1 MLDFKQ
7 LDACLKDKRF
17 VDGLQEINNEIS
29 YIKEKNTLSYVKHW
43 LANIHSHKEFDI
55 LIRFT
60 DEGLMHQYSS
70 FLIRYA
76 YKKFQNMRTLSLYC
90 DELID
95 ERKILEVEQLLKDSL
110 EEVNK
115 EEIEVD
121 LLAKTYFTLVRCL
134 LEMKR
139 NEEALYYMKKAE
151 EYSERAVFDKWGY
164 VYMHTGEWEKAEE
177 QFIAGMQHKDCEELS
192 TYLLSQL
199 YANKGEQKRALQLID
214 DAIVK
219 FPQVPYFHFEKVKYL
234 LDLGKYEEML
244 SVIDNINNQ
253 LPYHAYKA
261 YFVHL
266 RAEALYKMN
275 KLVDLQQLL
284 KEEKSL
290 KGSLYHN
297 LEKNPNGKKV
307 HLPIIPIVQKDNY
320 CVPTSLEMMLQ
331 LWGEKRTQDEI
342 AEFIFDM
349 TGSKF
354 SDTVSYLEELGY
366 EYRYF
371 KGNVENYKRL
381 LDQGIPV
388 LLSID
393 IEHASHVQVLAGYD
407 DTLQAFYV
415 QDPNFIEP
423 VIVEYSKLQE
433 KYRYTGCL
441 AITFVPKKKKKQL
454 SFLNEEEN
462 DYFKSIFSLTDHLDE
477 HDKEGIHKLVQFL
490 KETSDNPNT
499 WLYTVKH
506 LDVEVDNEFI
516 LSCIKK
522 LMERFPNSDFVKL
535 HGAQCFIRLEE
546 LEKAGQMLASVEKKN
561 NRALYHLIN
570 GRYVFE
576 QENYIEA
583 ISSFRS
589 SLQLD
594 ADQPIAWSFLALS
607 YMYIDQSE
615 KALQFS
621 QVALERSPERFTL
634 TNHGLILI
642 DLERYEEAY
651 EIFNDLLR
659 EYKNE
664 AHVWYERARCA
675 HHLGKLHLAI
685 KGLKIAI
692 QLDSNAPYIY
702 TKLSEIYESDLKDEE
717 SAKEILL
724 KGIENCDDKAP
735 LYVKLGDYHFQNDS
749 LEEAEVLYKRALE
762 ENDEDVYSHFGLT
775 QVYMAREQYKEAKEY
790 ILGIEKQIEKSQDF
804 LMNAGMV
811 LWDAELELGGNE
823 EEFKVALSKL
833 ESGIK
838 QSEYNVASALD
849 EYVNRIKGTV
859 FVQRGIAFLRTLHKE
874 RNEVSEYGCY
884 TGILYESIGQYGQAM
899 KRYNKAIEQKETP
912 LPYYRIGETLMA
924 LGQLTEAKKAYETC
938 LELDG
943 NFVGVHLQLAEI
955 YEKEENRSKEQSHMV
970 QAMKEEPLHINMEY
984 LAQLSVEMNLQEELL
999 TELEQ
1004 LADEVPEIWRLDAIA
1019 YVYGAM
1025 NEIDKEQ
1032 EQIEY
1037 ALQLDSEHTEVL
1049 YHYAKVLVKNR
1060 NAKAIEIAM
1069 KVIQKDV
1076 NNERIF
1082 DVYVKAIEQ
1091 YKKLSNIRD
1100 FLHTLKVKK
1109 VERSIAFMYAASAV
1123 TERWIERQQNEQPK
1137 KSIFTR
1143 AFYRMKNRAKE
1154 ISIITTIIDLYEI
1167 SLKLNP
1173 KNSVAA
1179 QRFALFYENVA
1190 MYKEAID
1197 VLQTSLENKWDYDVA
1212 KQLVNLFIECEE
1224 EDMLRD
1230 ASELTKQMV
1239 RELPDDYDT
1248 LLLQAQ
1254 VFFKAGEERKAEK
1267 ITLQLTEQTPFISR
1281 AFLALGEMYQ
1291 SQERYE
1297 EAIDVLESA
1306 SIHHPNESTILLSLA
1321 SSYHGA
1327 GQTIKAEKIT
1337 SEVLTNDASDL
1348 LVRYDRA
1355 CYLAQLNRIEEAKE
1369 ELEIVL
1375 REDESGFFAELIED
1389 DKNLAALR
1397 EFEK

>member
-7 LDACLKDKRF
+7 LEACLKDKRF

-29 YIKEKNTLSYVKHW
+29 YIKEMNTLSYVKTW
-43 LANIHSHKEFDI
+43 LANIPSHKEFNI
-55 LIRFT
+55 LIRLT

-76 YKKFQNMRTLSLYC
+76 YKKFPNMRTLSLYC

-95 ERKILEVEQLLKDSL
+95 ERKILEAEQLLKDSL
-110 EEVNK
+110 EEANK
-115 EEIEVD
+115 EEID
-121 LLAKTYFTLVRCL
+121 DDFLAKTYFTLVRCL

-139 NEEALYYMKKAE
+139 NEEALIYMQKAE
-151 EYSERAVFDKWGY
+151 EYSTRAVFDKWGY

-177 QFIAGMQHKDCEELS
+177 QFLAGKQHTDCEELS

-234 LDLGKYEEML
+234 LDLAKYEEML
-244 SVIDNINNQ
+244 AVIDNINSR
-253 LPYHAYKA
+253 LPYHAYET

-275 KLVDLQQLL
+275 KLVDLQELL
-284 KEEKSL
+284 KEENSL

-297 LEKNPNGKKV
+297 LEKNPDGKKV
-307 HLPIIPIVQKDNY
+307 HLPIVPIVQKDNY

-354 SDTVSYLEELGY
+354 SDTVSYIEELGY

-371 KGNVENYKRL
+371 KGNEEIYKIL
-381 LDQGIPV
+381 LDRKIPV

-393 IEHASHVQVLAGYD
+393 IEHASHVQVLSGYD

-423 VIVEYSKLQE
+423 VLVEYSKLQE

-441 AITFVPKKKKKQL
+441 AITFVPKEKKEQL
-454 SFLNEEEN
+454 AFLSEEEHY
-462 DYFKSIFSLTDHLDE
+462 YFKSIFSLTDHLDE
-477 HDKEGIHKLVQFL
+477 QDKEGINKLVQFL

-499 WLYTVKH
+499 WLYTIKH
-506 LDVEVDNEFI
+506 LDVEVDKEFI
-516 LSCIKK
+516 LYCIEK
-522 LMERFPNSDFVKL
+522 LMEKFPKSDFVKL
-535 HGAQCFIRLEE
+535 HGAQCFIRLQEM
-546 LEKAGQMLASVEKKN
+546 EKAEQMLASVEKKN

-570 GRYVFE
+570 GRYAFE
-576 QENYIEA
+576 QESYIEA

-615 KALQFS
+615 NALQFS
-621 QVALERSPERFTL
+621 QVAVERSPERFTL

-675 HHLGKLHLAI
+675 HQLGKLHLAI
-685 KGLKIAI
+685 KGLKVAI

-702 TKLSEIYESDLKDEE
+702 TKLSEIYESDLKDEK
-717 SAKEILL
+717 STKEILL
-724 KGIENCDDKAP
+724 KGIENCDDKAS
-735 LYVKLGDYHFQNDS
+735 LYVRLGDYHFQNDS
-749 LEEAEVLYKRALE
+749 LEEAEISYKLALE
-762 ENDEDVYSHFGLT
+762 EDNEDVYSHFGLT
-775 QVYMAREQYKEAKEY
+775 QVYMAKERYDEAKQY
-790 ILGIEKQIEKSQDF
+790 ILGLETQIEKSQDF

-811 LWDAELELGGNE
+811 LWDAEVELGGNE
-823 EEFKVALSKL
+823 DRFKVALSKL

-859 FVQRGIAFLRTLHKE
+859 FVQRGIAFLRTLQKE
-874 RNEVSEYGCY
+874 RNEVSEYSCY
-884 TGILYESIGQYGQAM
+884 AGILHESIGQYGQAM
-899 KRYNKAIEQKETP
+899 KRYNKAIEQKKTA

-924 LGQLTEAKKAYETC
+924 LGQMAEAKQAYETC
-938 LELDG
+938 LELDE
-943 NFVGVHLQLAEI
+943 NFLGVHLQLAEI
-955 YEKEENRSKEQSHMV
+955 YEKEEDRFKEQSHMV

-984 LAQLSVEMNLQEELL
+984 LAQLSVEINLQEELL
-999 TELEQ
+999 KELEH
-1004 LADEVPEIWRLDAIA
+1004 LAGEVTEIWRLDAIA

-1025 NEIDKEQ
+1025 NEIDTEKIR
-1032 EQIEY
+1032 IEE
-1037 ALQLDSEHTEVL
+1037 ALQVDEGHTEVL
-1049 YHYAKVLVKNR
+1049 YHYAKVLVKKR
-1060 NAKAIEIAM
+1060 DAKAIEVAM

-1082 DVYVKAIEQ
+1082 DVYVKAVEQ
-1091 YKKLSNIRD
+1091 HKKLSNIRD

-1109 VERSIAFMYAASAV
+1109 AERSTAFMYAAAAV

-1154 ISIITTIIDLYEI
+1154 ISMVTTIIDLYEI

-1173 KNSVAA
+1173 KNSMAA
-1179 QRFALFYENVA
+1179 QRFGSFYENVS
-1190 MYKEAID
+1190 MNKEAID
-1197 VLQTSLENKWDYDVA
+1197 VLQTSLENKWDYEVA
-1212 KQLVNLFIECEE
+1212 KQLVNLFIECED
-1224 EDMLRD
+1224 EDLLQD
-1230 ASELTKQMV
+1230 ALELMKQLV

-1248 LLLQAQ
+1248 LLIQAQ
-1254 VFFKAGEERKAEK
+1254 VFLKVGEEGKAEK
-1267 ITLQLTEQTPFISR
+1267 ICLQLTEKTPFVSR
-1281 AFLALGEMYQ
+1281 GFLALGEMYQ

-1297 EAIDVLESA
+1297 EAIQLLEDA
-1306 SIHHPNESTILLSLA
+1306 SIHHPNDTAILLSLA
-1321 SSYHGA
+1321 SSYHSA

-1337 SEVLTNDASDL
+1337 SEVVTMDTSDL
-1348 LVRYDRA
+1348 LARYDHA
-1355 CYLAQLNRIEEAKE
+1355 CYLALLNRNAEAKE
-1369 ELEIVL
+1369 ELEHVL
-1375 REDESGFFAELIED
+1375 REDESGFFAELIEED
-1389 DKNLAALR
+1389 EDLARLR

>member
-1 MLDFKQ
+1 M
-7 LDACLKDKRF
+7 
-17 VDGLQEINNEIS
+17 
-29 YIKEKNTLSYVKHW
+29 
-43 LANIHSHKEFDI
+43 
-55 LIRFT
+55 
-60 DEGLMHQYSS
+60 DEQ
-70 FLIRYA
+70 
-76 YKKFQNMRTLSLYC
+76 
-90 DELID
+90 
-95 ERKILEVEQLLKDSL
+95 
-110 EEVNK
+110 
-115 EEIEVD
+115 
-121 LLAKTYFTLVRCL
+121 
-134 LEMKR
+134 
-139 NEEALYYMKKAE
+139 
-151 EYSERAVFDKWGY
+151 
-164 VYMHTGEWEKAEE
+164 
-177 QFIAGMQHKDCEELS
+177 
-192 TYLLSQL
+192 
-199 YANKGEQKRALQLID
+199 
-214 DAIVK
+214 
-219 FPQVPYFHFEKVKYL
+219 
-234 LDLGKYEEML
+234 
-244 SVIDNINNQ
+244 
-253 LPYHAYKA
+253 
-261 YFVHL
+261 
-266 RAEALYKMN
+266 
-275 KLVDLQQLL
+275 
-284 KEEKSL
+284 
-290 KGSLYHN
+290 
-297 LEKNPNGKKV
+297 
-307 HLPIIPIVQKDNY
+307 
-320 CVPTSLEMMLQ
+320 
-331 LWGEKRTQDEI
+331 
-342 AEFIFDM
+342 
-349 TGSKF
+349 
-354 SDTVSYLEELGY
+354 
-366 EYRYF
+366 
-371 KGNVENYKRL
+371 
-381 LDQGIPV
+381 
-388 LLSID
+388 
-393 IEHASHVQVLAGYD
+393 
-407 DTLQAFYV
+407 
-415 QDPNFIEP
+415 
-423 VIVEYSKLQE
+423 
-433 KYRYTGCL
+433 
-441 AITFVPKKKKKQL
+441 
-454 SFLNEEEN
+454 
-462 DYFKSIFSLTDHLDE
+462 
-477 HDKEGIHKLVQFL
+477 DKEGIHDLVQFL
-490 KETSDNPNT
+490 KGTSDNPNT

-506 LDVEVDNEFI
+506 LDVEVDKEFI
-516 LSCIKK
+516 LYCIEK
-522 LMERFPNSDFVKL
+522 LMEKFPNSDFVKL

-546 LEKAGQMLASVEKKN
+546 LEKAGHMLASVEKKN
-561 NRALYHLIN
+561 NRALYHFIN
-570 GRYVFE
+570 GRYAFE
-576 QENYIEA
+576 QESYLEA

-651 EIFNDLLR
+651 EIFNDLLK

-675 HHLGKLHLAI
+675 HHLGKLYLAI

-692 QLDSNAPYIY
+692 HLDSNAPYIY
-702 TKLSEIYESDLKDEE
+702 TKLAEIYESDLKDEE
-717 SAKEILL
+717 STKEVLL
-724 KGIENCDDKAP
+724 KGIENCDDKAS
-735 LYVKLGDYHFQNDS
+735 LYVKLGDYHFQKDS
-749 LEEAEVLYKRALE
+749 LEEAETSYTRALE
-762 ENDEDVYSHFGLT
+762 ENHDDVYSHFGLT

-790 ILGIEKQIEKSQDF
+790 ILSIEKQIEKSQDF

-811 LWDAELELGGNE
+811 LWDAEVELGGSE
-823 EEFKVALSKL
+823 EGFKVALSKL

-849 EYVNRIKGTV
+849 EYVNRMKGTV
-859 FVQRGIAFLRTLHKE
+859 FVQRGIAFLRTLQKE
-874 RNEVSEYGCY
+874 RNDVSEYGCY

-899 KRYNKAIEQKETP
+899 KRYNKAIEQKETA

-924 LGQLTEAKKAYETC
+924 LGQLTEAKQAYERC

-943 NFVGVHLQLAEI
+943 NFIGVHLQLAEI

-999 TELEQ
+999 AELEQ

-1032 EQIEY
+1032 VQIEE
-1037 ALQLDSEHTEVL
+1037 ALRLDGEHTEVL

-1091 YKKLSNIRD
+1091 HKKWSNIRD
-1100 FLHTLKVKK
+1100 FLHILKVKK
-1109 VERSIAFMYAASAV
+1109 ADRSMAFMYAASAV

-1137 KSIFTR
+1137 KSIITR

-1167 SLKLNP
+1167 SLKLNQ
-1173 KNSVAA
+1173 KNSMAA

-1197 VLQTSLENKWDYDVA
+1197 VLQTSLESKWDYDVA

-1224 EDMLRD
+1224 EDRLRD
-1230 ASELTKQMV
+1230 AAELTKQMV

-1254 VFFKAGEERKAEK
+1254 VFFKMGEERKAEK
-1267 ITLQLTEQTPFISR
+1267 ITLQLTEQTPFVSR
-1281 AFLALGEMYQ
+1281 AFLALGEIYQ
-1291 SQERYE
+1291 SQERFE
-1297 EAIDVLESA
+1297 EAIHVLENA
-1306 SIHHPNESTILLSLA
+1306 SIHHPNETAILLSLA

-1327 GQTIKAEKIT
+1327 GQTRKAEEIANEALKI
-1337 SEVLTNDASDL
+1337 DASDL
-1348 LVRYDRA
+1348 LARYDRA
-1355 CYLAQLNRIEEAKE
+1355 CYLAQLNRNEEAKE

-1389 DKNLAALR
+1389 DENLAALR

>member
-17 VDGLQEINNEIS
+17 IDGLQEINKEIS
-29 YIKEKNTLSYVKHW
+29 YIKETNTLSYVKNW
-43 LANIHSHKEFDI
+43 LASIPSHKEFDI
-55 LIRFT
+55 LIRLT

-70 FLIRYA
+70 FLIRYV
-76 YKKFQNMRTLSLYC
+76 YKKFPNMRTLSLYC

-95 ERKILEVEQLLKDSL
+95 ERKILEAEQLLKDSL

-115 EEIEVD
+115 EEID
-121 LLAKTYFTLVRCL
+121 ADDLAKTYFTLVRCL

-139 NEEALYYMKKAE
+139 NEEALFYMQKTEK
-151 EYSERAVFDKWGY
+151 YSTRAVFDKWGY

-177 QFIAGMQHKDCEELS
+177 QFISGMQHKDCEELA

-214 DAIVK
+214 DASVK

-234 LDLGKYEEML
+234 LDLGKYGEML
-244 SVIDNINNQ
+244 AEIDNINHK
-253 LPYHAYKA
+253 LPYHAYEA

-275 KLVDLQQLL
+275 KLVDLKELL

-290 KGSLYHN
+290 KESLYHN

-307 HLPIIPIVQKDNY
+307 HLPIVPIVQKDNY
-320 CVPTSLEMMLQ
+320 CVPTSLEMMME

-354 SDTVSYLEELGY
+354 SDTVSYLEDLGY

-371 KGNVENYKRL
+371 KGTEEIYKRL
-381 LDQGIPV
+381 LDQRIPV

-393 IEHASHVQVLAGYD
+393 IEHASHVQVLSGYD

-423 VIVEYSKLQE
+423 VFVEYSKLQE
-433 KYRYTGCL
+433 RYRYTGCL
-441 AITFVPKKKKKQL
+441 AITFVPKEKKDQL
-454 SFLNEEEN
+454 TFLSEEEN
-462 DYFKSIFSLTDHLDE
+462 RYFESIFSLTDHLEEQDQ
-477 HDKEGIHKLVQFL
+477 EGISNLVQFL
-490 KETSDNPNT
+490 KETSENPNT
-499 WLYTVKH
+499 WLYTIKH
-506 LDVEVDNEFI
+506 LDVEVDKEFI
-516 LSCIKK
+516 LYCIEK
-522 LMERFPNSDFVKL
+522 LTGKFPNSDFVKL
-535 HGAQCFIRLEE
+535 HGAQCFIRLQE

-570 GRYVFE
+570 GRYEFE

-589 SLQLD
+589 TLQLD

-615 KALQFS
+615 NALQFS

-651 EIFNDLLR
+651 EIFNDLLK
-659 EYKNE
+659 EYKHE

-675 HHLGKLHLAI
+675 HQLGKLHLAI
-685 KGLKIAI
+685 RGLKVAI
-692 QLDSNAPYIY
+692 HLDSNASYIY
-702 TKLSEIYESDLKDEE
+702 TKLSEIYESDLNDEK
-717 SAKEILL
+717 STKEILL
-724 KGIENCDDKAP
+724 EGIENCEDKAP
-735 LYVKLGDYHFQNDS
+735 LYVRLGDYHFQNDS
-749 LEEAEVLYKRALE
+749 LEEAEKLYKRALE
-762 ENDEDVYSHFGLT
+762 EDNEDVYSHFGLT
-775 QVYMAREQYKEAKEY
+775 QVYMAKEQYKEAKQY
-790 ILGIEKQIEKSQDF
+790 IFSIEKQIEKSQDF

-811 LWDAELELGGNE
+811 LWDAEVELGGNE
-823 EEFKVALSKL
+823 EELKVALSKL
-833 ESGIK
+833 EIGIK
-838 QSEYNVASALD
+838 QTHYNVAGVLD

-859 FVQRGIAFLRTLHKE
+859 FVQRGIAFLRTLQKE
-874 RNEVSEYGCY
+874 RMEVSEYGCY
-884 TGILYESIGQYGQAM
+884 IGVLYESLGQYGQAM
-899 KRYNKAIEQKETP
+899 KRYNKAIEQKKTA
-912 LPYYRIGETLMA
+912 LPYYRIGESLMA
-924 LGQLTEAKKAYETC
+924 LGQLTEAKQAYETC
-938 LELDG
+938 LELDE
-943 NFVGVHLQLAEI
+943 NFTGVHLQLAEI

-984 LAQLSVEMNLQEELL
+984 LSQLSVEMNLQEELL
-999 TELEQ
+999 MELEQ

-1025 NEIDKEQ
+1025 NEIVKEQ
-1032 EQIEY
+1032 EQIEE
-1037 ALQLDSEHTEVL
+1037 ALQLDEGHTEVL
-1049 YHYAKVLVKNR
+1049 YHYAKVLVKKR
-1060 NAKAIEIAM
+1060 NAKAIEVAM
-1069 KVIQKDV
+1069 KVIQKDL

-1082 DVYVKAIEQ
+1082 NVYVKAVEQ
-1091 YKKLSNIRD
+1091 HKKLSHIRD
-1100 FLHTLKVKK
+1100 SLHTLKVKK
-1109 VERSIAFMYAASAV
+1109 AERSMAFMYAAAAV
-1123 TERWIERQQNEQPK
+1123 TEIWIERQQNEQPK

-1143 AFYRMKNRAKE
+1143 AFYRMKNRVKE
-1154 ISIITTIIDLYEI
+1154 ISMVTTIIDLYEI
-1167 SLKLNP
+1167 SLKLNS
-1173 KNSVAA
+1173 KNSMAA

-1190 MYKEAID
+1190 MNKEAIE
-1197 VLQTSLENKWDYDVA
+1197 VLQTSLENKWDYDAA

-1224 EDMLRD
+1224 EDMLQD
-1230 ASELTKQMV
+1230 ALEITKQLV

-1248 LLLQAQ
+1248 LLLQAH
-1254 VFFKAGEERKAEK
+1254 VFYKAGEERKAEK
-1267 ITLQLTEQTPFISR
+1267 IYIQLTEKTPFVSR
-1281 AFLALGEMYQ
+1281 GFLALGEMYHG
-1291 SQERYE
+1291 QERFE
-1297 EAIDVLESA
+1297 EAIHLLEGA
-1306 SIHHPNESTILLSLA
+1306 TKHHSNETAILLALA

-1327 GQTIKAEKIT
+1327 GQTTQAEKIT
-1337 SEVLTNDASDL
+1337 SDL
-1348 LVRYDRA
+1348 LEIDATDLLARYDHA
-1355 CYLAQLNRIEEAKE
+1355 CYLAILNRNAEAKE
-1369 ELEIVL
+1369 ELGIVL
-1375 REDESGFFAELIED
+1375 REDETGFFAELVEED
-1389 DKNLAALR
+1389 EDLAGLR

>member
-7 LDACLKDKRF
+7 LEACLKDKRF

-29 YIKEKNTLSYVKHW
+29 YIKETNTLSYVKTW
-43 LANIHSHKEFDI
+43 LANIPSHKEFDI
-55 LIRFT
+55 LIRLT

-76 YKKFQNMRTLSLYC
+76 YKKFPNMRTLSLYC

-95 ERKILEVEQLLKDSL
+95 ERKILEAEQLLKDSL
-110 EEVNK
+110 EEADK
-115 EEIEVD
+115 EEID
-121 LLAKTYFTLVRCL
+121 DDFLAKTYFTLVRCL

-139 NEEALYYMKKAE
+139 NEEALIYMQKAE
-151 EYSERAVFDKWGY
+151 EYSTRAVFDKWGY

-177 QFIAGMQHKDCEELS
+177 QFLAGKQHKDCEELS

-234 LDLGKYEEML
+234 LDLAKYEEML
-244 SVIDNINNQ
+244 AVIDKINST
-253 LPYHAYKA
+253 LPYHAYET

-297 LEKNPNGKKV
+297 LEKNPDGKKV
-307 HLPIIPIVQKDNY
+307 HLPIVPIVQKDNY

-354 SDTVSYLEELGY
+354 SDTVSYIEELGY

-371 KGNVENYKRL
+371 KGNEEIYKIL
-381 LDQGIPV
+381 LDRKIPV

-393 IEHASHVQVLAGYD
+393 IEHASHVQVLSGYD

-423 VIVEYSKLQE
+423 VLVEYSKLQE

-441 AITFVPKKKKKQL
+441 AITFVPKEKKEQL
-454 SFLNEEEN
+454 AFLSEEEN
-462 DYFKSIFSLTDHLDE
+462 HYFKSIFSLTDHLDE
-477 HDKEGIHKLVQFL
+477 QDKEGINNLVRFL

-499 WLYTVKH
+499 WLYTMKH
-506 LDVEVDNEFI
+506 LDVEVDKEFI
-516 LSCIKK
+516 LYCIEK
-522 LMERFPNSDFVKL
+522 LMEKFPNSDFVKL
-535 HGAQCFIRLEE
+535 HGAQCFIRLQEM
-546 LEKAGQMLASVEKKN
+546 EKAEQMLASVEKKN

-570 GRYVFE
+570 GRYAFE
-576 QENYIEA
+576 QESYIEA

-615 KALQFS
+615 NALQFS
-621 QVALERSPERFTL
+621 QVAVERSPERFTL

-651 EIFNDLLR
+651 EIFNNLLR

-675 HHLGKLHLAI
+675 HQLGKLHLAI
-685 KGLKIAI
+685 KGLKVAI

-702 TKLSEIYESDLKDEE
+702 TKLSEIYESDLKDEK
-717 SAKEILL
+717 STKEILL
-724 KGIENCDDKAP
+724 KGIENCDDKAS
-735 LYVKLGDYHFQNDS
+735 LYVRLGDYHFQNDS
-749 LEEAEVLYKRALE
+749 LEEAETLYKRALE
-762 ENDEDVYSHFGLT
+762 EDNEDVYSHFGLT
-775 QVYMAREQYKEAKEY
+775 QVYMAKERYDEAKEY
-790 ILGIEKQIEKSQDF
+790 ILGLETQIEKSQDF

-811 LWDAELELGGNE
+811 LWDAEVELGGNE
-823 EEFKVALSKL
+823 DGLKVALSKL

-859 FVQRGIAFLRTLHKE
+859 FVQRGIAFLRTLQKE
-874 RNEVSEYGCY
+874 RNEVSEYSCY
-884 TGILYESIGQYGQAM
+884 AGILHESIGQYGQAM
-899 KRYNKAIEQKETP
+899 KRYNKAIEQKKTA

-924 LGQLTEAKKAYETC
+924 LGQLTEAKQAYETC
-938 LELDG
+938 LELDE
-943 NFVGVHLQLAEI
+943 NFLGVHLQLAEI
-955 YEKEENRSKEQSHMV
+955 YEKEEDRFKEQSHMV

-984 LAQLSVEMNLQEELL
+984 LAQLSVEINLQEELL
-999 TELEQ
+999 KELEH
-1004 LADEVPEIWRLDAIA
+1004 LAGEVPEIWRLDAIA

-1025 NEIDKEQ
+1025 NEIDTEKIR
-1032 EQIEY
+1032 IEE
-1037 ALQLDSEHTEVL
+1037 ALQVDEGHIEVL
-1049 YHYAKVLVKNR
+1049 YHYAKVLVKKR
-1060 NAKAIEIAM
+1060 DAKAIEVAM

-1082 DVYVKAIEQ
+1082 DVYVKAVEQ
-1091 YKKLSNIRD
+1091 HKKLSNIRD

-1109 VERSIAFMYAASAV
+1109 AERSTAFMYAAAAV

-1154 ISIITTIIDLYEI
+1154 ISMVTTIIDLYEI

-1173 KNSVAA
+1173 KNSMAA
-1179 QRFALFYENVA
+1179 QRFGSFYENVS
-1190 MYKEAID
+1190 MNKEAID
-1197 VLQTSLENKWDYDVA
+1197 VLQTSLENKWDYEVA
-1212 KQLVNLFIECEE
+1212 KQLVNLFIECED
-1224 EDMLRD
+1224 EDLLQD
-1230 ASELTKQMV
+1230 ALELMKQLV

-1248 LLLQAQ
+1248 LLIQAQ
-1254 VFFKAGEERKAEK
+1254 VFLKVGEEGKAEK
-1267 ITLQLTEQTPFISR
+1267 ICLQLTEKTPFVSR
-1281 AFLALGEMYQ
+1281 GFLALGEMYQ

-1297 EAIDVLESA
+1297 EAIQLLEDA
-1306 SIHHPNESTILLSLA
+1306 SIHHPNDTAILLSLA
-1321 SSYHGA
+1321 SSYHSA

-1337 SEVLTNDASDL
+1337 SEVVTMDTSDL
-1348 LVRYDRA
+1348 LARYDHA
-1355 CYLAQLNRIEEAKE
+1355 CYLALLNRNAEAKE
-1369 ELEIVL
+1369 ELEHVL
-1375 REDESGFFAELIED
+1375 REDESGFFVELIEED
-1389 DKNLAALR
+1389 EDLARLR

>member
-7 LDACLKDKRF
+7 LETCLKDKRF
-17 VDGLQEINNEIS
+17 VDGLQEINNEIA
-29 YIKEKNTLSYVKHW
+29 YIKETNTLSYVKTW
-43 LANIHSHKEFDI
+43 LANIPSHKEFDI
-55 LIRFT
+55 LIRLT

-76 YKKFQNMRTLSLYC
+76 YKKFPNMRTLSLYC

-95 ERKILEVEQLLKDSL
+95 ERKILEAEQLLKDSL
-110 EEVNK
+110 EEADK
-115 EEIEVD
+115 EEID
-121 LLAKTYFTLVRCL
+121 DDFLAKTYFTLVRCL

-139 NEEALYYMKKAE
+139 NEEALIYMQKAE
-151 EYSERAVFDKWGY
+151 EYSTRAVFDKWGY

-177 QFIAGMQHKDCEELS
+177 QFLAGKQHKDCEELS

-234 LDLGKYEEML
+234 LDLAKYEEML
-244 SVIDNINNQ
+244 EVIDNINST
-253 LPYHAYKA
+253 LPYHAYET

-297 LEKNPNGKKV
+297 LEKNPDGKKV
-307 HLPIIPIVQKDNY
+307 HLPIVPIVQKDNY

-354 SDTVSYLEELGY
+354 SDTVSYIEELGY

-371 KGNVENYKRL
+371 KGNEEIYKIL
-381 LDQGIPV
+381 LDRKIPV

-393 IEHASHVQVLAGYD
+393 IEHASHVQVLSGYD

-423 VIVEYSKLQE
+423 VLVEYSKLQE

-441 AITFVPKKKKKQL
+441 AITFVPKEKKEQL
-454 SFLNEEEN
+454 AFLSEEEN
-462 DYFKSIFSLTDHLDE
+462 HYFKSIFSLTDHLDE
-477 HDKEGIHKLVQFL
+477 QDKEGINNLVQFL

-499 WLYTVKH
+499 WLYTMKH
-506 LDVEVDNEFI
+506 LDVEVDKEFI
-516 LSCIKK
+516 LYCIEK
-522 LMERFPNSDFVKL
+522 LMEKFPNSDFVKL
-535 HGAQCFIRLEE
+535 HGAQCFIRLQEM
-546 LEKAGQMLASVEKKN
+546 EKAEQMLASVEKKN

-570 GRYVFE
+570 GRYAFE
-576 QENYIEA
+576 QESYIEA
-583 ISSFRS
+583 ITSFRS

-615 KALQFS
+615 NALQFS
-621 QVALERSPERFTL
+621 QVAVERSPERFTL

-651 EIFNDLLR
+651 EIFNNLLR

-675 HHLGKLHLAI
+675 HQLGKLHLAI
-685 KGLKIAI
+685 KGLKVAI

-702 TKLSEIYESDLKDEE
+702 TKLSEIYESDLKDEK
-717 SAKEILL
+717 STKEILL
-724 KGIENCDDKAP
+724 KGIENCDDKASI
-735 LYVKLGDYHFQNDS
+735 YVRLGDYHFQNDS
-749 LEEAEVLYKRALE
+749 LEEAETLYKRALE
-762 ENDEDVYSHFGLT
+762 EDNEDVYSHFGLT
-775 QVYMAREQYKEAKEY
+775 QVYMAKERYDEAKEY
-790 ILGIEKQIEKSQDF
+790 ILGLETQIEKSQDF

-811 LWDAELELGGNE
+811 LWDAEVELGGNE
-823 EEFKVALSKL
+823 DGFKVALSKL

-859 FVQRGIAFLRTLHKE
+859 FVQRGIAFLRTLQKE
-874 RNEVSEYGCY
+874 RNEVSEYSCY
-884 TGILYESIGQYGQAM
+884 AGILHESIGQYGQAM
-899 KRYNKAIEQKETP
+899 KRYNKAIEQKKTA

-924 LGQLTEAKKAYETC
+924 LGQLTEAKQAYETC
-938 LELDG
+938 LELDE
-943 NFVGVHLQLAEI
+943 NFLGVHLQLAEI
-955 YEKEENRSKEQSHMV
+955 YEKEEDRFKEQIHMV
-970 QAMKEEPLHINMEY
+970 QAMKEEPLYINMEY
-984 LAQLSVEMNLQEELL
+984 LAQLSVEINLQEELL
-999 TELEQ
+999 KELEH
-1004 LADEVPEIWRLDAIA
+1004 LAGEVPEIWRLDAIA

-1025 NEIDKEQ
+1025 DEIDKEQ
-1032 EQIEY
+1032 AQIEE
-1037 ALQLDSEHTEVL
+1037 ALQLDSEHAEVL
-1049 YHYAKVLVKNR
+1049 YHYAKVLVKKR
-1060 NAKAIEIAM
+1060 DAKAIEVAM

-1082 DVYVKAIEQ
+1082 NVYVKAVEQ
-1091 YKKLSNIRD
+1091 HKKLSNIRD

-1109 VERSIAFMYAASAV
+1109 AERSTAFMCAAAGV

-1154 ISIITTIIDLYEI
+1154 ISMVTTIIELYEI

-1173 KNSVAA
+1173 KNSMAA
-1179 QRFALFYENVA
+1179 QRFGLFYENVS
-1190 MYKEAID
+1190 MNKEAID
-1197 VLQTSLENKWDYDVA
+1197 VLQTSLENKWDYEVA
-1212 KQLVNLFIECEE
+1212 KQLVNLFIECED
-1224 EDMLRD
+1224 EDLLQD
-1230 ASELTKQMV
+1230 AVELMKQLV

-1248 LLLQAQ
+1248 LLIQAQ
-1254 VFFKAGEERKAEK
+1254 VFLKVGEEGKAEK
-1267 ITLQLTEQTPFISR
+1267 ICLQLTEKTPFVSR
-1281 AFLALGEMYQ
+1281 GFLALGEIYQ

-1297 EAIDVLESA
+1297 EAIQLLEDA
-1306 SIHHPNESTILLSLA
+1306 SIHHPNDTAILLSLA
-1321 SSYHGA
+1321 SSYHSA

-1337 SEVLTNDASDL
+1337 SEVVTMDTSDL
-1348 LVRYDRA
+1348 LARYDHA
-1355 CYLAQLNRIEEAKE
+1355 CYLALLNRNAEAKE
-1369 ELEIVL
+1369 ELEHVL
-1375 REDESGFFAELIED
+1375 REDESGFFAELIEED
-1389 DKNLAALR
+1389 EDLARLR

>member
-29 YIKEKNTLSYVKHW
+29 YIKETNTLSYVKNW
-43 LANIHSHKEFDI
+43 LANIPSHEEFDI
-55 LIRFT
+55 FIRLT

-76 YKKFQNMRTLSLYC
+76 YKKFPNMRTLSLYC

-95 ERKILEVEQLLKDSL
+95 ERKILEAEQLLKDSL
-110 EEVNK
+110 EEVSQTD
-115 EEIEVD
+115 VD
-121 LLAKTYFTLVRCL
+121 ADILAKAYFTLVRCL

-139 NEEALYYMKKAE
+139 NEEAFFYMKKAE
-151 EYSERAVFDKWGY
+151 EYSTRAVFDKWGY

-177 QFIAGMQHKDCEELS
+177 QFIAGKQHTDCEELS

-199 YANKGEQKRALQLID
+199 YANQGEQKRALQLID
-214 DAIVK
+214 DAIEK

-234 LDLGKYEEML
+234 LDLGQYEEML
-244 SVIDNINNQ
+244 TVIDNINNQ
-253 LPYHAYKA
+253 LPHHAYET

-266 RAEALYKMN
+266 RAEALYKMK

-297 LEKNPNGKKV
+297 LEKNPDGKKV
-307 HLPIIPIVQKDNY
+307 HLPIVPIVQKDNY

-331 LWGEKRTQDEI
+331 IWGEKRTQDEI
-342 AEFIFDM
+342 AEVIFDM

-354 SDTVSYLEELGY
+354 SDTVSYLEELDY

-371 KGNVENYKRL
+371 KGTVDNYKRL
-381 LDQGIPV
+381 LEEGIPV

-393 IEHASHVQVLAGYD
+393 IEHASHVQVLSGYD

-433 KYRYTGCL
+433 RYRYTGCL
-441 AITFVPKKKKKQL
+441 AITFVPKEKKEQL
-454 SFLNEEEN
+454 SFLSEEEN
-462 DYFKSIFSLTDHLDE
+462 RYFKSIFSLTDHLDE
-477 HDKEGIHKLVQFL
+477 QDKEGIHTLVRFL
-490 KETSDNPNT
+490 KETSENPNT
-499 WLYTVKH
+499 WLYTIKH
-506 LDVEVDNEFI
+506 LDVEVDKEFI
-516 LSCIKK
+516 LYCIEK
-522 LMERFPNSDFVKL
+522 LMEEFPNSDFVKL
-535 HGAQCFIRLEE
+535 HGAQCFIRLQE

-570 GRYVFE
+570 GRYAFE
-576 QENYIEA
+576 QESYLEA

-615 KALQFS
+615 NALQFS
-621 QVALERSPERFTL
+621 QIALERSPERFTL

-651 EIFNDLLR
+651 AIFNDLLR
-659 EYKNE
+659 EYKYE

-675 HHLGKLHLAI
+675 HQLGKIYLAI
-685 KGLKIAI
+685 KGLKVAI
-692 QLDSNAPYIY
+692 HLDSNAPYIY

-717 SAKEILL
+717 STKEILL
-724 KGIENCDDKAP
+724 EGIENCDDKAP
-735 LYVKLGDYHFQNDS
+735 LYVRLGDYHFQNDS

-775 QVYMAREQYKEAKEY
+775 QVYMAKEQYKEAKQY

-811 LWDAELELGGNE
+811 LWDAEVELGGSE
-823 EEFKVALSKL
+823 EGLKLALSKL

-838 QSEYNVASALD
+838 QGDYSVASALD
-849 EYVNRIKGTV
+849 EYVNRIKGTA
-859 FVQRGIAFLRTLHKE
+859 FVQRGIAFLRTLQKE

-884 TGILYESIGQYGQAM
+884 IGVLYESIGQYAQAM
-899 KRYNKAIEQKETP
+899 KRYNKAIEQKKTAF
-912 LPYYRIGETLMA
+912 PYYRIGETLMA
-924 LGQLTEAKKAYETC
+924 LGQLTEAKQAYETC
-938 LELDG
+938 LALDE
-943 NFVGVHLQLAEI
+943 NFKGVHLQLAEI

-984 LAQLSVEMNLQEELL
+984 LAQLSVEMNLQKELL
-999 TELEQ
+999 SELEQ
-1004 LADEVPEIWRLDAIA
+1004 LADEAPEIWRLDAIA

-1025 NEIDKEQ
+1025 GEIDKER
-1032 EQIEY
+1032 ERVEE
-1037 ALQLDSEHTEVL
+1037 ALQLDEGHTEVL
-1049 YHYAKVLVKNR
+1049 YHYAKVLMKKR
-1060 NAKAIEIAM
+1060 DAKAIEVAM
-1069 KVIQKDV
+1069 KLIQQDV
-1076 NNERIF
+1076 DNERVF
-1082 DVYVKAIEQ
+1082 DVYVKAVEQ
-1091 YKKLSNIRD
+1091 HKKLSHIRD
-1100 FLHTLKVKK
+1100 SLHILKEKK
-1109 VERSIAFMYAASAV
+1109 EKRSMAFMYAAAV
-1123 TERWIERQQNEQPK
+1123 VTDIWIERQQNEQPK
-1137 KSIFTR
+1137 RSILTR
-1143 AFYRMKNRAKE
+1143 TFYRMKNRAKE
-1154 ISIITTIIDLYEI
+1154 ISLVTAIIDLYEI

-1173 KNSVAA
+1173 KNSIAA
-1179 QRFALFYENVA
+1179 QRFALFYENVS
-1190 MYKEAID
+1190 MNKEAIH
-1197 VLQTSLENKWDYDVA
+1197 VLQISLENKWDYEVA
-1212 KQLVNLFIECEE
+1212 KQLVNLFIECED

-1230 ASELTKQMV
+1230 ALELTKQLV
-1239 RELPDDYDT
+1239 RELPEDYDT

-1254 VFFKAGEERKAEK
+1254 VLLKSGEERKAEK
-1267 ITLQLTEQTPFISR
+1267 IYLQLTEKTPFVSR
-1281 AFLALGEMYQ
+1281 GFLALGELYQ

-1297 EAIDVLESA
+1297 EAIQVLEGA
-1306 SIHHPNESTILLSLA
+1306 SIHHPNETAILLSLA

-1327 GQTIKAEKIT
+1327 GQTIKAENIT
-1337 SEVLTNDASDL
+1337 SAVLTIDASDL
-1348 LVRYDRA
+1348 LARYNRA
-1355 CYLAQLNRIEEAKE
+1355 CYLAQLNRKEEAKE
-1369 ELEIVL
+1369 ELSIVL
-1375 REDESGFFAELIED
+1375 REDESGFFAEHIEED
-1389 DKNLAALR
+1389 EDLAGIR

>member
-7 LDACLKDKRF
+7 LEACLKDKRF
-17 VDGLQEINNEIS
+17 VDGLQEINKEIS
-29 YIKEKNTLSYVKHW
+29 YIKETNTLSYVKNW
-43 LANIHSHKEFDI
+43 LANISSHEEFDI
-55 LIRFT
+55 LIRLT

-76 YKKFQNMRTLSLYC
+76 YKKFPNMRTLSLYC

-95 ERKILEVEQLLKDSL
+95 ERKILEAEQLLKDSL
-110 EEVNK
+110 EEVGK
-115 EEIEVD
+115 EEID
-121 LLAKTYFTLVRCL
+121 ADFLAKTYFTLVRCL

-139 NEEALYYMKKAE
+139 NEEALIYMQKAE
-151 EYSERAVFDKWGY
+151 EYSTRAVFDKWGY

-234 LDLGKYEEML
+234 LDVGKYEEML
-244 SVIDNINNQ
+244 AVIDNINHQ
-253 LPYHAYKA
+253 LPYHAYEA

-275 KLVDLQQLL
+275 KLVDLQVLL
-284 KEEKSL
+284 KKEKTL
-290 KGSLYHN
+290 KESLYHN
-297 LEKNPNGKKV
+297 LEKNPDGKKV
-307 HLPIIPIVQKDNY
+307 HLPIVPIVQKDNY

-331 LWGEKRTQDEI
+331 IWGEKRTQDEI

-349 TGSKF
+349 TGSKL

-371 KGNVENYKRL
+371 KGNEENYKRL
-381 LDQGIPV
+381 IDQGIPV

-393 IEHASHVQVLAGYD
+393 IEHASHVQVLSGYD

-423 VIVEYSKLQE
+423 VLVEYSKLQE
-433 KYRYTGCL
+433 RYRYTGCL
-441 AITFVPKKKKKQL
+441 AITFVPKEKKEQL
-454 SFLNEEEN
+454 AFLNEEEN
-462 DYFKSIFSLTDHLDE
+462 RYFKSIFSLTDHLDE
-477 HDKEGIHKLVQFL
+477 QDKEGISKLVRFL
-490 KETSDNPNT
+490 KETSENPNT

-506 LDVEVDNEFI
+506 LDVEVDKEFI
-516 LSCIKK
+516 LYCIEK
-522 LMERFPNSDFVKL
+522 LTEKFPNSDFVKL
-535 HGAQCFIRLEE
+535 HGAQCFIRLQEM
-546 LEKAGQMLASVEKKN
+546 EKAGQMLASVEKKN

-570 GRYVFE
+570 GRYAFE
-576 QENYIEA
+576 QEKYIEA

-615 KALQFS
+615 NALQFS
-621 QVALERSPERFTL
+621 QVALESSPERFTL

-651 EIFNDLLR
+651 EIFNDLLK
-659 EYKNE
+659 EYKHE

-675 HHLGKLHLAI
+675 HQLGKLHLAI
-685 KGLKIAI
+685 KGLKVAI
-692 QLDSNAPYIY
+692 HLDSNASYIY

-717 SAKEILL
+717 STQEILL
-724 KGIENCDDKAP
+724 EGIENCDDKAP
-735 LYVKLGDYHFQNDS
+735 LYVRLGDYHFQNDS

-762 ENDEDVYSHFGLT
+762 ENNEDVYSHFGLT
-775 QVYMAREQYKEAKEY
+775 QVYMAKEQYREAKKY
-790 ILGIEKQIEKSQDF
+790 ILSIEEQIEKSQDF

-811 LWDAELELGGNE
+811 LWDAEVELGGNE
-823 EEFKVALSKL
+823 EELKVALAKL

-838 QSEYNVASALD
+838 QGDYNVASALD

-859 FVQRGIAFLRTLHKE
+859 FVQRGIAFLRTLQKE
-874 RNEVSEYGCY
+874 RNEVSEYSCY

-899 KRYNKAIEQKETP
+899 KRYNRAIEQKNTA

-924 LGQLTEAKKAYETC
+924 LGQLTEAKQAYETC

-984 LAQLSVEMNLQEELL
+984 LAQLSVEVGLQEELL

-1004 LADEVPEIWRLDAIA
+1004 LAEEVPEIWRLDAIA

-1025 NEIDKEQ
+1025 NEIDKEK
-1032 EQIEY
+1032 EQIEQ
-1037 ALQLDSEHTEVL
+1037 AIQLDGEHTEVL
-1049 YHYAKVLVKNR
+1049 YHYANVLVKKR
-1060 NAKAIEIAM
+1060 DAKAMEVAM
-1069 KVIQKDV
+1069 KVMQQDIG
-1076 NNERIF
+1076 NERIF
-1082 DVYVKAIEQ
+1082 DVYVKAVEQ
-1091 YKKLSNIRD
+1091 HKKLSSIRD
-1100 FLHTLKVKK
+1100 FLHTLQVKK
-1109 VERSIAFMYAASAV
+1109 AEKSAAFMNAAAAV
-1123 TERWIERQQNEQPK
+1123 TECWIVRQQNEQPK

-1154 ISIITTIIDLYEI
+1154 ISMITTIIDLYEI

-1173 KNSVAA
+1173 KNSMAA
-1179 QRFALFYENVA
+1179 QRFALFYENAA
-1190 MYKEAID
+1190 MNKEAIE
-1197 VLQTSLENKWDYDVA
+1197 VLQTAIEHKWDYEVA

-1224 EDMLRD
+1224 EGMLRD
-1230 ASELTKQMV
+1230 ALELTKQMV

-1254 VFFKAGEERKAEK
+1254 VFLRAGEERKAEK
-1267 ITLQLTEQTPFISR
+1267 ICLQLTEKTPFVSR
-1281 AFLALGEMYQ
+1281 GFLVLGEIYQ
-1291 SQERYE
+1291 SQERFE
-1297 EAIDVLESA
+1297 EAIHLLEGA
-1306 SIHHPNESTILLSLA
+1306 SIHHSNETAILLSLA

-1327 GQTIKAEKIT
+1327 GQTIQAEKVT
-1337 SEVLTNDASDL
+1337 SEILIVDANNL
-1348 LVRYDRA
+1348 LARYDHA
-1355 CYLAQLNRIEEAKE
+1355 CYLALLNRNEEAKK

-1375 REDESGFFAELIED
+1375 REDETGFFAELIEED
-1389 DKNLAALR
+1389 EDLAGIR
-1397 EFEK
+1397 ELEK

>member
-7 LDACLKDKRF
+7 LEACLKDKRF
-17 VDGLQEINNEIS
+17 VDGLQEINKEIS
-29 YIKEKNTLSYVKHW
+29 YIKETNTISYVKKW
-43 LANIHSHKEFDI
+43 LANIPSHEEFDI
-55 LIRFT
+55 LIRLT

-76 YKKFQNMRTLSLYC
+76 YKKFPNMRTLSLYC

-95 ERKILEVEQLLKDSL
+95 ERKILEAEQLLKDSL
-110 EEVNK
+110 EESNK
-115 EEIEVD
+115 EKIDVD
-121 LLAKTYFTLVRCL
+121 FLAKTYFTLVRCL

-139 NEEALYYMKKAE
+139 NEEALIYMQKAE
-151 EYSERAVFDKWGY
+151 EYSTRAVFDKWGY

-234 LDLGKYEEML
+234 LDLGQYEEML
-244 SVIDNINNQ
+244 AVIDNINRQ
-253 LPYHAYKA
+253 LPYHAYEA
-261 YFVHL
+261 YFIHL

-275 KLVDLQQLL
+275 KLVNLQELS

-290 KGSLYHN
+290 KESLYHN
-297 LEKNPNGKKV
+297 LEKNRDGKKV
-307 HLPIIPIVQKDNY
+307 HLPIVPIVQKDNY

-331 LWGEKRTQDEI
+331 IWGEKRTQDEI

-354 SDTVSYLEELGY
+354 SDTVSYLEGLGY

-371 KGNVENYKRL
+371 KGNEENYKRL
-381 LDQGIPV
+381 LDRGIPV

-393 IEHASHVQVLAGYD
+393 IEHASHVQVLSGYD

-423 VIVEYSKLQE
+423 VLVEYSKLQE

-441 AITFVPKKKKKQL
+441 AITFVPKEKKEQL
-454 SFLNEEEN
+454 SFLSEEEN
-462 DYFKSIFSLTDHLDE
+462 QYFKSIFSLTDHLDE
-477 HDKEGIHKLVQFL
+477 HDKEGVSHLVHFL

-499 WLYTVKH
+499 WLYTIKH
-506 LDVEVDNEFI
+506 LDVEVDKEFI
-516 LSCIKK
+516 LNCIEK
-522 LMERFPNSDFVKL
+522 LTEKFPNSDFVKL
-535 HGAQCFIRLEE
+535 HGAQCFIRLQEM
-546 LEKAGQMLASVEKKN
+546 EKAGQMLTSVEKKN

-570 GRYVFE
+570 GRYAFE

-607 YMYIDQSE
+607 YMYIDKCE
-615 KALQFS
+615 NALQFS

-651 EIFNDLLR
+651 DIFNDLLK
-659 EYKNE
+659 EYKSE

-675 HHLGKLHLAI
+675 HQLGKLHLAI
-685 KGLKIAI
+685 KGLKVAI
-692 QLDSNAPYIY
+692 HLDSNAPYIY
-702 TKLSEIYESDLKDEE
+702 TKLSEIYESDLKDDK
-717 SAKEILL
+717 STKEILL
-724 KGIENCDDKAP
+724 KGIENCDDKAS
-735 LYVKLGDYHFQNDS
+735 LYVRLGDYHFQNDS
-749 LEEAEVLYKRALE
+749 LEEAEVLYERALE
-762 ENDEDVYSHFGLT
+762 ENDEDVYSHFGIT
-775 QVYMAREQYKEAKEY
+775 QVYMAKEQYKEAKQY

-811 LWDAELELGGNE
+811 LWDAEIELGGNE
-823 EEFKVALSKL
+823 EELKLALVKL

-838 QSEYNVASALD
+838 QGDYSVASALD

-859 FVQRGIAFLRTLHKE
+859 FVQRGIAFLRTLQKE

-884 TGILYESIGQYGQAM
+884 IGILYESIGQYGQAM
-899 KRYNKAIEQKETP
+899 KRYNKAIEQKKTA

-924 LGQLTEAKKAYETC
+924 LGQLTEAKQAYETC

-955 YEKEENRSKEQSHMV
+955 YEKEENHSKEQSHMV

-984 LAQLSVEMNLQEELL
+984 LAQLSVNVELQEELL
-999 TELEQ
+999 AELER
-1004 LADEVPEIWRLDAIA
+1004 LAGEVPEIWRLDAIA

-1025 NEIDKEQ
+1025 NEIDKEK
-1032 EQIEY
+1032 EQIEQ
-1037 ALQLDSEHTEVL
+1037 AIQLDGEHTEVL
-1049 YHYAKVLVKNR
+1049 YHYANVLVKKR
-1060 NAKAIEIAM
+1060 DAKAMEVAM
-1069 KVIQKDV
+1069 KVMRQDIG
-1076 NNERIF
+1076 NERIF
-1082 DVYVKAIEQ
+1082 DVYVKAVEQ
-1091 YKKLSNIRD
+1091 HQKLSNIRD

-1109 VERSIAFMYAASAV
+1109 AERSAAFMYAAAAV
-1123 TERWIERQQNEQPK
+1123 TEMWIERQQNEQPK

-1154 ISIITTIIDLYEI
+1154 ISMITIIIELYEI

-1173 KNSVAA
+1173 KNSMAA
-1179 QRFALFYENVA
+1179 QRFAQFYENAA
-1190 MYKEAID
+1190 MNKEAIE
-1197 VLQTSLENKWDYDVA
+1197 VLETSLENKWDYDVA

-1224 EDMLRD
+1224 QDRLQD
-1230 ASELTKQMV
+1230 ALELTKQMV

-1248 LLLQAQ
+1248 LFLQAH
-1254 VFFKAGEERKAEK
+1254 VFFEAGEERKAEK
-1267 ITLQLTEQTPFISR
+1267 IYLQLTEKTPFVNR
-1281 AFLALGEMYQ
+1281 GFLALGEMYE
-1291 SQERYE
+1291 SQERFE
-1297 EAIDVLESA
+1297 EAIHLLEGA
-1306 SIHHPNESTILLSLA
+1306 SIHHPNDTAILLSLA

-1337 SEVLTNDASDL
+1337 SEVLTMDATDL
-1348 LVRYDRA
+1348 LARYDHA
-1355 CYLAQLNRIEEAKE
+1355 CYLAQLNRHEEAKQ
-1369 ELEIVL
+1369 ELEIVI
-1375 REDESGFFAELIED
+1375 REDGTGFFAELIEKD
-1389 DKNLAALR
+1389 EDLAGIR
-1397 EFEK
+1397 ELEK

>member
-7 LDACLKDKRF
+7 LEACLKDKRF
-17 VDGLQEINNEIS
+17 IDGLQEINKEIS
-29 YIKEKNTLSYVKHW
+29 YIKEMNTLSYVKNW
-43 LANIHSHKEFDI
+43 LASIPSHKEFDI
-55 LIRFT
+55 LIRLT

-76 YKKFQNMRTLSLYC
+76 YKRFPNMRTISLYC

-95 ERKILEVEQLLKDSL
+95 ERKILEAEQLLKGSL
-110 EEVNK
+110 EEVSK
-115 EEIEVD
+115 EEIDAD

-139 NEEALYYMKKAE
+139 NEEALFYMHKAE
-151 EYSERAVFDKWGY
+151 EYSAGAVFDKWGY

-177 QFIAGMQHKDCEELS
+177 QFIAGKQHKGCEELS

-234 LDLGKYEEML
+234 LDLGKYKEML
-244 SVIDNINNQ
+244 AVIDNINNK
-253 LPYHAYKA
+253 LPHHAYEA

-266 RAEALYKMN
+266 RAEVLYKMN
-275 KLVDLQQLL
+275 NFVDLQVLL

-290 KGSLYHN
+290 KESLYHN
-297 LEKNPNGKKV
+297 LEKNSGGKKV
-307 HLPIIPIVQKDNY
+307 HLPIVPIVQKDNY
-320 CVPTSLEMMLQ
+320 CVPTSLEMMLHI
-331 LWGEKRTQDEI
+331 WGEKRTQDEI

-349 TGSKF
+349 AGSKF
-354 SDTVSYLEELGY
+354 SDTVSYLEGLGY

-371 KGNVENYKRL
+371 KGNEENYKRL
-381 LDQGIPV
+381 LDKGIPV

-393 IEHASHVQVLAGYD
+393 IEHASHVQVLTGYD
-407 DTLQAFYV
+407 DTLLAFYV

-433 KYRYTGCL
+433 RYRYTGCL
-441 AITFVPKKKKKQL
+441 AITFVPKAEKEQL
-454 SFLNEEEN
+454 SFLSDEEN
-462 DYFKSIFSLTDHLDE
+462 RYFKSIFSLTDHLDE
-477 HDKEGIHKLVQFL
+477 QDKEGISQLVRFL
-490 KETSDNPNT
+490 KETSENPNT

-506 LDVEVDNEFI
+506 LDVEVDKEFI
-516 LSCIKK
+516 FYCIEK
-522 LMERFPNSDFVKL
+522 LTDRFPNSDFVKL
-535 HGAQCFIRLEE
+535 HGAQCFIRLQD

-561 NRALYHLIN
+561 NHALYHFIN
-570 GRYVFE
+570 GRYAFE
-576 QENYIEA
+576 QENYMEA

-607 YMYIDQSE
+607 YMYIDQFE

-651 EIFNDLLR
+651 EIFNDLLK

-675 HHLGKLHLAI
+675 HQLGKLHLAI
-685 KGLKIAI
+685 KGLKVAI
-692 QLDSNAPYIY
+692 HLDSNAPYIY
-702 TKLSEIYESDLKDEE
+702 TKLSEIYESDLKDEK
-717 SAKEILL
+717 STKEILL
-724 KGIENCDDKAP
+724 KGIENCEDKAP
-735 LYVKLGDYHFQNDS
+735 LYVRFGDYHFQNDS
-749 LEEAEVLYKRALE
+749 LEEAEILYKRALE
-762 ENDEDVYSHFGLT
+762 ENNEDVYSHFGLT
-775 QVYMAREQYKEAKEY
+775 QVYMAKEQYNEAKQY
-790 ILGIEKQIEKSQDF
+790 ILGIEKHIEKSQDF

-811 LWDAELELGGNE
+811 LWDAEVELGGNE
-823 EEFKVALSKL
+823 EELKVALSKL

-838 QSEYNVASALD
+838 QGDHNVASALD

-859 FVQRGIAFLRTLHKE
+859 FVQRGIAFLRTLQKE
-874 RNEVSEYGCY
+874 RNEVSEYSCY
-884 TGILYESIGQYGQAM
+884 TGILYESIGQYDQAM
-899 KRYNKAIEQKETP
+899 KRYNKAIEQKKTV
-912 LPYYRIGETLMA
+912 LPYYRIGEMLMA
-924 LGQLTEAKKAYETC
+924 LGQLAEAKQAYETC

-943 NFVGVHLQLAEI
+943 NFPGVHLQLAEI
-955 YEKEENRSKEQSHMV
+955 YEKEENHSKEQSHMV

-999 TELEQ
+999 MELKQ
-1004 LADEVPEIWRLDAIA
+1004 LVEEVPEIWRLDAIA

-1025 NEIDKEQ
+1025 NEIDKEKV
-1032 EQIEY
+1032 QIEE
-1037 ALQLDSEHTEVL
+1037 ALQLDEGHTEVL
-1049 YHYAKVLVKNR
+1049 YHYAKVLVKKR
-1060 NAKAIEIAM
+1060 DAKAIEVAM
-1069 KVIQKDV
+1069 KVIQKDLD
-1076 NNERIF
+1076 NERIF
-1082 DVYVKAIEQ
+1082 DVYVKAVEQ
-1091 YKKLSNIRD
+1091 HKKLSHIRD
-1100 FLHTLKVKK
+1100 SLHILKVKK
-1109 VERSIAFMYAASAV
+1109 AERSMVFMYAAAAV
-1123 TERWIERQQNEQPK
+1123 TEIWIESQQNEQSK
-1137 KSIFTR
+1137 KSIFTK

-1154 ISIITTIIDLYEI
+1154 ISMITTIIDLYEI

-1173 KNSVAA
+1173 KNSMAA
-1179 QRFALFYENVA
+1179 QRFARFYENA
-1190 MYKEAID
+1190 EMNKEAIE

-1230 ASELTKQMV
+1230 ALELTKQMV

-1248 LLLQAQ
+1248 LLLQAH
-1254 VFFKAGEERKAEK
+1254 VFFKVGEERKAEK
-1267 ITLQLTEQTPFISR
+1267 ICLQLTEKTPFVSR
-1281 AFLALGEMYQ
+1281 GFLALGEMYQ
-1291 SQERYE
+1291 SQERFE
-1297 EAIDVLESA
+1297 EAIRLLECA
-1306 SIHHPNESTILLSLA
+1306 SIHHPNEMAILLSLA

-1337 SEVLTNDASDL
+1337 GEILTIDASDL
-1348 LVRYDRA
+1348 LARYDHT
-1355 CYLAQLNRIEEAKE
+1355 CYLAMLNRNEEAKE

-1375 REDESGFFAELIED
+1375 REDESGFFAELVGED
-1389 DKNLAALR
+1389 EDLARLR

>member
-1 MLDFKQ
+1 
-7 LDACLKDKRF
+7 
-17 VDGLQEINNEIS
+17 
-29 YIKEKNTLSYVKHW
+29 
-43 LANIHSHKEFDI
+43 
-55 LIRFT
+55 
-60 DEGLMHQYSS
+60 
-70 FLIRYA
+70 
-76 YKKFQNMRTLSLYC
+76 
-90 DELID
+90 
-95 ERKILEVEQLLKDSL
+95 
-110 EEVNK
+110 
-115 EEIEVD
+115 
-121 LLAKTYFTLVRCL
+121 
-134 LEMKR
+134 MKR
-139 NEEALYYMKKAE
+139 NEEALIYMQKAE
-151 EYSERAVFDKWGY
+151 EYSTRAVFDKWGY

-234 LDLGKYEEML
+234 LDVGKYEEML
-244 SVIDNINNQ
+244 AVIDNINHQ
-253 LPYHAYKA
+253 LPYHAYEA

-275 KLVDLQQLL
+275 KLVDLQVLL
-284 KEEKSL
+284 KKEKTL
-290 KGSLYHN
+290 KESLYHN
-297 LEKNPNGKKV
+297 LEKNPDGKKV
-307 HLPIIPIVQKDNY
+307 HLPIVPIVQKDNY

-331 LWGEKRTQDEI
+331 IWGEKRTQDEI

-349 TGSKF
+349 TGSKL

-371 KGNVENYKRL
+371 KGNEENYKRL
-381 LDQGIPV
+381 IDQGIPV

-393 IEHASHVQVLAGYD
+393 IEHASHVQVLSGYD

-423 VIVEYSKLQE
+423 VLVEYSKLQE
-433 KYRYTGCL
+433 RYRYTGCL
-441 AITFVPKKKKKQL
+441 AITFVPKEKKEQL
-454 SFLNEEEN
+454 AFLNEEEN
-462 DYFKSIFSLTDHLDE
+462 RYFKSIFSLTDHLDE
-477 HDKEGIHKLVQFL
+477 QDKEGISKLVRFL
-490 KETSDNPNT
+490 KETSENPNT

-506 LDVEVDNEFI
+506 LDVEVDKEFI
-516 LSCIKK
+516 LYCIEK
-522 LMERFPNSDFVKL
+522 LTEKFPNSDFVKL
-535 HGAQCFIRLEE
+535 HGAQCFIRLQEM
-546 LEKAGQMLASVEKKN
+546 EKAGQMLASVEKKN

-570 GRYVFE
+570 GRYAFE
-576 QENYIEA
+576 QEKYIEA

-615 KALQFS
+615 NALQFS
-621 QVALERSPERFTL
+621 QVALESSPERFTL

-651 EIFNDLLR
+651 EIFNDLLK
-659 EYKNE
+659 EYKHE

-675 HHLGKLHLAI
+675 HQLGKLHLAI
-685 KGLKIAI
+685 KGLKVAI
-692 QLDSNAPYIY
+692 HLDSNASYIY

-717 SAKEILL
+717 STQEILL
-724 KGIENCDDKAP
+724 EGIENCDDKAP
-735 LYVKLGDYHFQNDS
+735 LYVRLGDYHFQNDS

-762 ENDEDVYSHFGLT
+762 ENNEDVYSHFGLT
-775 QVYMAREQYKEAKEY
+775 QVYMAKEQYREAKKY
-790 ILGIEKQIEKSQDF
+790 ILSIEEQIEKSQDF

-811 LWDAELELGGNE
+811 LWDAEVELGGNE
-823 EEFKVALSKL
+823 EELKVALAKL

-838 QSEYNVASALD
+838 QGDYNVASALD

-859 FVQRGIAFLRTLHKE
+859 FVQRGIAFLRTLQKE
-874 RNEVSEYGCY
+874 RNEVSEYSCY

-899 KRYNKAIEQKETP
+899 KRYNRAIEQKNTA

-924 LGQLTEAKKAYETC
+924 LGQLTEAKQAYETC

-984 LAQLSVEMNLQEELL
+984 LAQLSVEVGLQEELL

-1004 LADEVPEIWRLDAIA
+1004 LAEEVPEIWRLDAIA

-1025 NEIDKEQ
+1025 NEIDKEK
-1032 EQIEY
+1032 EQIEQ
-1037 ALQLDSEHTEVL
+1037 AIQLDGEHTEVL
-1049 YHYAKVLVKNR
+1049 YHYANVLVKKR
-1060 NAKAIEIAM
+1060 DAKAMEVAM
-1069 KVIQKDV
+1069 KVMQQDIG
-1076 NNERIF
+1076 NERIF
-1082 DVYVKAIEQ
+1082 DVYVKAVEQ
-1091 YKKLSNIRD
+1091 HKKLSSIRD
-1100 FLHTLKVKK
+1100 FLHTLQVKK
-1109 VERSIAFMYAASAV
+1109 AEKSAAFMNAAAAV
-1123 TERWIERQQNEQPK
+1123 TECWIVRQQNEQPK

-1154 ISIITTIIDLYEI
+1154 ISMITTIIDLYEI

-1173 KNSVAA
+1173 KNSMAA
-1179 QRFALFYENVA
+1179 QRFALFYENAA
-1190 MYKEAID
+1190 MNKEAIE
-1197 VLQTSLENKWDYDVA
+1197 VLQTAIEHKWDYEVA

-1224 EDMLRD
+1224 EGMLRD
-1230 ASELTKQMV
+1230 ALELTKQMV

-1254 VFFKAGEERKAEK
+1254 VFLRAGEERKAEK
-1267 ITLQLTEQTPFISR
+1267 ICLQLTEKTPFVSR
-1281 AFLALGEMYQ
+1281 GFLVLGEIYQ
-1291 SQERYE
+1291 SQERFE
-1297 EAIDVLESA
+1297 EAIHLLEGA
-1306 SIHHPNESTILLSLA
+1306 SIHHSNETAILLSLA

-1327 GQTIKAEKIT
+1327 GQTIQAEKVT
-1337 SEVLTNDASDL
+1337 SEILIVDANNL
-1348 LVRYDRA
+1348 LARYDHA
-1355 CYLAQLNRIEEAKE
+1355 CYLALLNRNEEAKK

-1375 REDESGFFAELIED
+1375 REDETGFFAELIEED
-1389 DKNLAALR
+1389 EDLAGIR
-1397 EFEK
+1397 ELEK